1 MAVISMK
8 SLFEAGVHY
17 GHKTERWH
25 PKMKDYIYG
34 SKAGI
39 YILDL
44 RKSLAALKETYD
56 YVYNLSV
63 NGGKIL
69 FVGTK
74 FQARDIV
81 ADYALASDN
90 YYANLR
96 WLGGMMTNFNTVKLS
111 IAKLKAYDE
120 MRGADGD
127 YPGVIK
133 KEAVRYEKERKK
145 LEAVLGGIQDMR
157 KPPAAVFIIDLKR
170 ESIALKE
177 ANVLGIPVI
186 GVVDTNCD
194 PRGVDL
200 VIPGNDDSAHALELY
215 AQVIAAASIE
225 GRKVYESKAGSVD
238 KMDHKDEKKAAPKA
252 EEPAVAA
259 EEEKGE

>member
-8 SLFEAGVHY
+8 SLFEAGVHF

-25 PKMKDYIYG
+25 PKMKEYIYG

-44 RKSLAALKETYD
+44 RKTLAALKEVYD
-56 YVYNLSV
+56 YVYNLSA

-81 ADYALASDN
+81 ADYAKASDN
-90 YYANLR
+90 YYVNLR
-96 WLGGMMTNFNTVKLS
+96 WLGGMMTNFNTVKQS
-111 IAKLKAYDE
+111 IAKLKKYDE
-120 MRGADGD
+120 MRGPNGD

-157 KPPAAVFIIDLKR
+157 KPPAAFFIIDLKR
-170 ESIALKE
+170 ESIALQE
-177 ANVLGIPVI
+177 ANVLNIPVLA
-186 GVVDTNCD
+186 VVDTNCD
-194 PRGVDL
+194 PRGVDM

-225 GRKVYESKAGSVD
+225 GRKAFEAKAGAVE
-238 KMDHKDEKKAAPKA
+238 KMDEKKEDKKEAKTEKA
-252 EEPAVAA
+252 EASADS
-259 EEEKGE
+259 GQ